1 MAVAVNT
8 DKTTIQRWDRE
19 YVWHPFTQHTVWN
32 AREPLVI
39 VAGEGEFL
47 IDADGKRYIDGVS
60 SMWCNVHGHRHPAV
74 DAAIK
79 DQLDKIAHTTLL
91 GLTHRLA
98 VELAKRLVEI
108 APADR
113 RGGEGGTGRQG
124 EKEQQRAGGQAA
136 SGTQIHSLLDAGM
149 PVARKQPRAPGMAP
163 GTQRWAIAHPTQAST
178 QQTDSGTQTRKGVE
192 GSLSKVFYSDDGS
205 TAVEVAIKMA
215 YAYWHHKGAPQRR
228 KFVALRNAYHG
239 DTIGAVSV
247 GAVEVF
253 HGVYKPLL
261 FETLVAPS
269 PYCYRCE
276 LSCSPESCGMACAEE
291 LERVVAES
299 VGEIAGVIV
308 EPLMQCAGGMIAAPA
323 GYLKTVREAC
333 DRHGVLLIADE
344 IATGFGRTGRMFA
357 CESEAVCPDLLCIG
371 KGLTNGYL
379 PLAATLA
386 TQRIYEAFLG
396 SVEELK
402 TFFHGHTFTG
412 NPLGC
417 AAAMANLDVFEKER
431 VLESLAGKIGLLG
444 ERLRKMAANR
454 WVGDV
459 RQCGLLAGVEL
470 VAEKATKREFPYG
483 LQVGAE
489 VCMAAR
495 RHGAILRPLGNTLVL
510 FPPLSISMEN
520 LGRLMDIVET
530 CIQDIVPNLAGRR

>member
-1 MAVAVNT
+1 MGV
-8 DKTTIQRWDRE
+8 DKKTIQQWDRQ

-60 SMWCNVHGHRHPAV
+60 SMWCNVHGHRHPSI

-79 DQLDKIAHTTLL
+79 AQLDRVAHTTLL
-91 GLTHRLA
+91 GLTHPLA
-98 VELAKRLVEI
+98 AELARRLVEI
-108 APADR
+108 APAGTADK
-113 RGGEGGTGRQG
+113 ETGRHG
-124 EKEQQRAGGQAA
+124 
-136 SGTQIHSLLDAGM
+136 DAETRRHGD
-149 PVARKQPRAPGMAP
+149 A
-163 GTQRWAIAHPTQAST
+163 GTQRRGDKETGRHG
-178 QQTDSGTQTRKGVE
+178 DKERRV
-192 GSLSKVFYSDDGS
+192 LSKVFYSDDGS

-215 YAYWHHKGAPQRR
+215 YAYWHHRGQPRR
-228 KFVALRNAYHG
+228 SRFLALRNAYHG

-247 GAVEVF
+247 GCVEVF

-276 LSCSPESCGMACAEE
+276 LGRSPATCGIACAAEM
-291 LERVVAES
+291 ERMLQTNADRV
-299 VGEIAGVIV
+299 AGVIV

-323 GYLKTVREAC
+323 GYLKKVREAC
-333 DRHGVLLIADE
+333 DRQGVLLIADE
-344 IATGFGRTGRMFA
+344 VATGFGRTGRMFA
-357 CESEAVCPDLLCIG
+357 CEHECVVPDLLCIG
-371 KGLTNGYL
+371 KGLTGGYL
-379 PLAATLA
+379 PVAATLA
-386 TQRIYEAFLG
+386 TQRIYDAFLG
-396 SVEELK
+396 APEELK

-417 AAAMANLDVFEKER
+417 AAAVASLDVFAKEQ
-431 VLESLAGKIGLLG
+431 VLASLPPKIELLG

-470 VAEKATKREFPYG
+470 VADKASKREFPYG

-495 RHGAILRPLGNTLVL
+495 KHGAILRPLGNTIVL
-510 FPPLSISMEN
+510 FPPLCISQET
-520 LGRLMDIVET
+520 LARLLDIIET
-530 CIQDIVPNLAGRR
+530 CIEEIVPGLAACSRG

>member
-1 MAVAVNT
+1 MDYADI
-8 DKTTIQRWDRE
+8 DKTMIQQWDLD

-32 AREPLVI
+32 ASEPLVI
-39 VAGEGEFL
+39 VAGEKEFL
-47 IDADGKRYIDGVS
+47 IDADGKRYIDGIS

-79 DQLDKIAHTTLL
+79 EQIDRISHTTLL
-91 GLTHRLA
+91 GLTHPLA
-98 VELAKRLVEI
+98 ATLAKRLVDI
-108 APADR
+108 VPA
-113 RGGEGGTGRQG
+113 GLT
-124 EKEQQRAGGQAA
+124 
-136 SGTQIHSLLDAGM
+136 
-149 PVARKQPRAPGMAP
+149 
-163 GTQRWAIAHPTQAST
+163 
-178 QQTDSGTQTRKGVE
+178 
-192 GSLSKVFYSDDGS
+192 KVFYSDDGS

-215 YAYWHHKGAPQRR
+215 YAYWHHKGQPQRT
-228 KFVALRNAYHG
+228 KFLALRNAYHG

-261 FETLVAPS
+261 FETLLAPS

-276 LSCSPESCGMACAEE
+276 LGCSPESCNLACAGE
-291 LERVVAES
+291 LERILAENADH
-299 VGEIAGVIV
+299 IAGVIV

-323 GYLKTVREAC
+323 GHLKMIREAC

-357 CESEAVCPDLLCIG
+357 CQHEAVTPDLLCIG

-386 TQRIYEAFLG
+386 TQPIYDAFLG
-396 SVEELK
+396 GVDELK

-417 AAAMANLDVFEKER
+417 AAAMASLDVFESQR
-431 VLESLAGKIGLLG
+431 VLESLPAKIRLLS
-444 ERLRKMAANR
+444 ERLAKMAGNT

-459 RQCGLLAGVEL
+459 RQQGLLAGIEL
-470 VAEKATKREFPYG
+470 AADKATRREFPYG

-489 VCMAAR
+489 VCMTAR
-495 RHGAILRPLGNTLVL
+495 KHGAILRPLGNTLVL
-510 FPPLSISMEN
+510 FPPLCITPGN
-520 LGRLMDIVET
+520 LDRLLDIVEA
-530 CIQDIVPNLAGRR
+530 CVNEVVPGLAAGGRG